1 MPLSCGRT
9 AITHRHSSKKD
20 GLLNSMWM
28 IACRQQPR
36 LRSMLDMDLETPV
49 LPFLTS
55 REAHSLED
63 AARVALG
70 ED

>member
-1 MPLSCGRT
+1 MRLSCGKT
-9 AITHRHSSKKD
+9 AITHRLSSEKD
-20 GLLNSMWM
+20 GMINSMWM

-36 LRSMLDMDLETPV
+36 LRSMLDMDSETHV
-49 LPFLTS
+49 LPFQAS
-55 REAHSLED
+55 REPHSLED

>member
-1 MPLSCGRT
+1 M
-9 AITHRHSSKKD
+9 I
-20 GLLNSMWM
+20 NSMWM

-36 LRSMLDMDLETPV
+36 LRSMLDMDSETPV
-49 LPFLTS
+49 LPSLAS
-55 REAHSLED
+55 REPHSLED